1 MKKGSFG
8 IELPTGLYVHIPFCV
23 AKCPYCGFYSVSVE
37 GCDTDRFLAALVKE
51 MDCYDGLDSV
61 QTIYVG
67 GGSPSCLG
75 RDQLEYLV
83 KQLNQR
89 FTNFRSPGAQSS
101 DSRLPD
107 YLEFTLEVNPAQIDG
122 PRLERLRRLGVNRLS
137 VGAQSFN
144 QAELDFLGRPYS
156 PDDIAGLVKSARS
169 IGFDNINLDLI
180 FASPNSTEKS
190 WRNSLDQA
198 LALEP
203 QHISAYSLSIEKNT
217 PFAERL
223 KKGKFSL
230 IDERTDRAMYDYAV
244 KLLRQ
249 VGMEQYEISNFAQK
263 GFLCRHNLTY
273 WNNQPWI
280 GIGPAA
286 ASYYNHRRTQNLAD
300 VDAYITAIET
310 GQLPLVQRHNCD
322 KQTVACETAVL
333 MLRLVRGINL
343 VQFTRQTGYDALD
356 LFADHIERYNN
367 LSLLK
372 INEKSIALTDQARP
386 IADSILC
393 DFAAL

>member
-1 MKKGSFG
+1 MGT
-8 IELPTGLYVHIPFCV
+8 ELPTGLYVHIPFCV
-23 AKCPYCGFYSVSVE
+23 AKCPYCGFYSVAVGS
-37 GCDTDRFLAALVKE
+37 CDTDRFLAALVKE
-51 MDCYDGLDSV
+51 MDRYDGLDSI

-75 RDQLEYLV
+75 RDQLEWLV

-89 FTNFRSPGAQSS
+89 FTSFRSPGAQSS

-122 PRLERLRRLGVNRLS
+122 PRLEGLRRLGVNRIS

-156 PDDIAGLVKSARS
+156 PNDVAALVKSARS
-169 IGFDNINLDLI
+169 VGFDNINLDLI

-217 PFAERL
+217 PFAGRL
-223 KKGKFSL
+223 KKGEFSL
-230 IDERTDRAMYDYAV
+230 VDEQIDRAMYDSAV
-244 KLLRQ
+244 KFLGR
-249 VGMEQYEISNFAQK
+249 VGLEQYEISNFAQL
-263 GFLCRHNLTY
+263 GFACRHNLTY

-286 ASYYNHRRTQNLAD
+286 ASYFNHSRTQNLAD
-300 VDAYITAIET
+300 VDAYIAAIEAD
-310 GQLPLVQRHNCD
+310 QSPVAQRHNCD
-322 KQTVACETAVL
+322 KQSVACETAVL
-333 MLRLVRGINL
+333 MLRLVRGIDL
-343 VQFTRQTGYDALD
+343 AQFNRQTGYEALE
-356 LFADHIERYNN
+356 LFAEPIERYNN
-367 LSLLK
+367 LGLLK
-372 INEKSIALTDQARP
+372 IDEKSIALTDQARP

-393 DFAAL
+393 DFASL